1 MKNRFFG
8 FLVIASLSVMSVTI
22 AAPPHDPVEDLT
34 EVFQLTEA
42 SDLCLQFT
50 KDYSVFVYDVQHVSK
65 EVKMAYVHNVL
76 DSSRNDFVSFTNYA
90 EQWQVNKQH
99 TGNDKRISNLT
110 YSAFTSTIKDDIE
123 RETYSQL
130 RNWRD
135 PGRQTQDIELRH
147 IKIKG

>member
-1 MKNRFFG
+1 
-8 FLVIASLSVMSVTI
+8 
-22 AAPPHDPVEDLT
+22 
-34 EVFQLTEA
+34 
-42 SDLCLQFT
+42 
-50 KDYSVFVYDVQHVSK
+50 
-65 EVKMAYVHNVL
+65 
-76 DSSRNDFVSFTNYA
+76 
-90 EQWQVNKQH
+90 VNKQH